1 MLKTAN
7 ILLDENYTAKVS
19 DFGASRLNPL
29 DQAQLATL
37 VQGTFGYLDPEYFLT
52 NQLTDKSDVFSFG
65 VVLMELLTSKRAL
78 AFDRPEAERN
88 LASFFVCFMKEDR
101 LNEIL
106 DDDILNERNIE
117 TLKTVANL
125 AKRCVRLKG
134 EDRPTMKEVAME
146 LEGMRIT
153 EKHAWGKAE
162 IFSEETECL
171 LGPGN
176 SDAYPVDVRA

>member
-1 MLKTAN
+1 MQIIHRDVKAKN

-19 DFGASRLNPL
+19 DFGASRLIPL
-29 DQAQLATL
+29 DQAQLTTL

-52 NQLTDKSDVFSFG
+52 NQLTDKSDVYSFG
-65 VVLMELLTSKRAL
+65 VVLMELLTSKVAL
-78 AFDRPEAERN
+78 AFDRPEEERN
-88 LASFFVCFMKEDR
+88 LANFFVCLMEEDR

-117 TLKTVANL
+117 TIKTVANL

-146 LEGMRIT
+146 LEGMRFT
-153 EKHAWGKAE
+153 EKHPWGKAE
-162 IFSEETECL
+162 ICLEETECL
-171 LGPGN
+171 LG
-176 SDAYPVDVRA
+176 

>member
-1 MLKTAN
+1 
-7 ILLDENYTAKVS
+7 
-19 DFGASRLNPL
+19 
-29 DQAQLATL
+29 
-37 VQGTFGYLDPEYFLT
+37 
-52 NQLTDKSDVFSFG
+52 
-65 VVLMELLTSKRAL
+65 MELLTSKRAL
-78 AFDRPEAERN
+78 DFNRPEEERN
-88 LASFFVCFMKEDR
+88 LASFFVCLMEEDR
-101 LNEIL
+101 LNEII
-106 DDDILNERNIE
+106 DDDLLNERNIE

-162 IFSEETECL
+162 ICPEETEYL

-176 SDAYPVDVRA
+176 SDAYPVDVRADCGPSTGTAIGYDSMQIQMLIPYDDGR